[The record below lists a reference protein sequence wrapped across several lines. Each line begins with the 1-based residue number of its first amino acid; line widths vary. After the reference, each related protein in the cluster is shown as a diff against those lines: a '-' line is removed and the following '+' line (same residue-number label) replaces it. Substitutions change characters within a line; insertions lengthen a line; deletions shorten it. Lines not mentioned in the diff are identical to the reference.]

1 VAERADLPL
10 STARH
15 HVRVLEREELL
26 TGAKVRGKRRFCP
39 THSADI
45 ELAAALNDEST
56 AVVLNALSRLGGS
69 SVSELA
75 DELGRDPST
84 VTHHLQRLEEDDIV
98 VRQREGR
105 AVINRLSAEAQTVLE
120 PETEAVGAEAPGAGA
135 GD

>member
-75 DELGRDPST
+75 DSDLPIS
-84 VTHHLQRLEEDDIV
+84 ED
-98 VRQREGR
+98 
-105 AVINRLSAEAQTVLE
+105 AEKAIALTDGGEDQ
-120 PETEAVGAEAPGAGA
+120 
-135 GD
+135 